1 MQNKTLVVEPH
12 ITIGFNSLNHIIYV
26 DWTGDQ
32 TKESVQDGC
41 EKMLDLLKQY
51 HCTKVLND
59 NTNVTSIWLEAAWWV
74 AVDWFPRMYEAG
86 CRLFAWVESPHQLG
100 KLSIEETLK
109 FEITGV
115 IALTFQN
122 KQLAEEW
129 LLKYDPEMK

>member
-1 MQNKTLVVEPH
+1 MHNKTLIVEPH
-12 ITIGFNSLNHIIYV
+12 ITIEYNPSSKILCV

-41 EKMLDLLKQY
+41 EKMLHFLKQ
-51 HCTKVLND
+51 HDCTKVLND
-59 NTNVTSIWLEAAWWV
+59 NTHVTSIWLDASWWV
-74 AVDWFPRMYEAG
+74 AVDWFPRMHEAG
-86 CRLFAWVESPHQLG
+86 CRLFAWVESPDQLS

-115 IALTFQN
+115 IALTFEN

-129 LLKYDPEMK
+129 LIKYNPE